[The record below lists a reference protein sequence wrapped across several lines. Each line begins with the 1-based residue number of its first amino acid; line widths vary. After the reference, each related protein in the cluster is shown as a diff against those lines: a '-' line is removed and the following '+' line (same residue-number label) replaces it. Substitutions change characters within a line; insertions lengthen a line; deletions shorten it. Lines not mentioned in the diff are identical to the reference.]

1 MKPTPESPDR
11 PIPEEPIESLL
22 KLHCPFLPRLHGW
35 AKASIRPFGPL
46 TPMVCWPRYRR
57 LLLADTKTTRRSCS
71 SVGIRPLEIAAP
83 VLFGL
88 LVIRRTLFKRNPI
101 CGFEG
106 DRLCGRAG
114 PHIRRFDELRDEK
127 RSSTLASPLH
137 ASACMDRGLYLKAA
151 VQVRDANPT
160 PQGPQPCEGALA
172 AQVGA

>member
-1 MKPTPESPDR
+1 
-11 PIPEEPIESLL
+11 
-22 KLHCPFLPRLHGW
+22 
-35 AKASIRPFGPL
+35 
-46 TPMVCWPRYRR
+46 MVNF
-57 LLLADTKTTRRSCS
+57 LLADTKTTRRSCS
-71 SVGIRPLEIAAP
+71 SGGIRPLEIAALL
-83 VLFGL
+83 LFGL

-101 CGFEG
+101 CGFED

-127 RSSTLASPLH
+127 RSSALASPLH

-160 PQGPQPCEGALA
+160 PQGPQPCEGALV